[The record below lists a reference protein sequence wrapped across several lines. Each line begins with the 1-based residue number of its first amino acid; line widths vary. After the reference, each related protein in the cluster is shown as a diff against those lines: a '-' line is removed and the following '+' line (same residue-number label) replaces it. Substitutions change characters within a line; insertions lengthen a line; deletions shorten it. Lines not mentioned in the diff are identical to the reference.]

1 MWVLLH
7 SGHNHSESAE
17 ASSAALGPEVTILGV
32 VVLLVVGLVAAYV
45 GRRYL

>member
-17 ASSAALGPEVTILGV
+17 TSSAALGPEVMILGAV
-32 VVLLVVGLVAAYV
+32 ILLVVGLAAVYA

>member
-17 ASSAALGPEVTILGV
+17 ASSAALGPEVLVLGA
-32 VVLLVVGLVAAYV
+32 VVLLAVSIAAVYV
-45 GRRYL
+45 TRRYL